1 MIGENFFRHDVG
13 RKTSADREGV
23 RRDGSPGFLISFI
36 AVRTEGHDV
45 TGNDI
50 AAGNAQPAADGL
62 KHDDQVGIQAAV
74 TSHENTEIV
83 TQRGFAFGVRLGD
96 LINLIKIKFA
106 DFERG
111 ADIKIFKQGFDLF
124 KARCVI
130 FHVIFIDPA
139 FFQNDG
145 DHGFEQQG
153 VRAGA
158 NPQMDIRDLRG
169 F

>member
-1 MIGENFFRHDVG
+1 M
-13 RKTSADREGV
+13 
-23 RRDGSPGFLISFI
+23 
-36 AVRTEGHDV
+36 

-106 DFERG
+106 DFECG

-124 KARCVI
+124 KACLLYTSDAADDLLCV
-130 FHVIFIDPA
+130 
-139 FFQNDG
+139 
-145 DHGFEQQG
+145 
-153 VRAGA
+153 
-158 NPQMDIRDLRG
+158 DLGGRRQLKKKKTNIQKYT
-169 F
+169 